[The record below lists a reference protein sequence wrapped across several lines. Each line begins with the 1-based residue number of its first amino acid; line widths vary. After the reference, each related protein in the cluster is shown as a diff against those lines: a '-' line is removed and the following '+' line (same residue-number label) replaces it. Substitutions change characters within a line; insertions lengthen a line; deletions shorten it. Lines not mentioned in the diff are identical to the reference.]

1 MGLDGI
7 LNIRKEK
14 GFTSHDVVAIVRR
27 TLHIRKVGHT
37 GTLDPDAEGVLPICV
52 GKATKLSDLIMNGR
66 KSYRAVV
73 RLGITT
79 TTEDASGDI
88 LSQNPVDFDEAK
100 ITDAV
105 QRFVGEQ
112 TQVPPMYSAIKVNGK
127 KLYELAREGKEI
139 ERKSRTITIYGIQIR
154 RFLPPDAFEIDVDCS
169 KGTYIRT
176 LCSDIGKA
184 LGCGAHMAEL
194 LRTRTGAFTLDDA
207 ITLQQLQEMTEQGKE
222 ADAFLSMQE
231 ALAEYPQAVVAEKAE
246 KLLYHGAKIFEP
258 YFYMAQAVQ
267 CGKVVTVFDS
277 KKQLIGLYTV
287 TQAEEGLCLKPWK
300 MLI

>member
-1 MGLDGI
+1 MDGI

-27 TLHIRKVGHT
+27 TLHMRKVGHT

-52 GKATKLSDLIMNGR
+52 GKATKLSDIIMDGR
-66 KSYRAVV
+66 KSYRAIV

-79 TTEDASGDI
+79 TTEDASGEI
-88 LSQNPVDFDEAK
+88 VTQNPVDFDEVQ
-100 ITDAV
+100 ITEAV
-105 QRFVGEQ
+105 ARFVGEQ
-112 TQVPPMYSAIKVNGK
+112 KQVPPMYSAIKVNGK

-194 LRTRTGAFTLDDA
+194 LRTQTGTFTLEHA
-207 ITLQQLQEMTEQGKE
+207 ITLQQLEELAKQGRQEE
-222 ADAFLSMQE
+222 ALLSMQE
-231 ALAEYPQAVVAEKAE
+231 ALADYPKAVVVQRAE
-246 KLLYHGAKIFEP
+246 KLLYNGGRIAEP
-258 YFYMAQAVQ
+258 YFHMSQTVQ
-267 CGKVVTVFDS
+267 CGNVVTVFDS
-277 KKQLIGLYTV
+277 KKQLVGLYTV
-287 TQAEEGLCLKPWK
+287 TQVEDGLCLKPWK